1 MKAPQSAYALR
12 CAGCSFAITP
22 ASVHDDGE
30 GESVDLA
37 DEDEKQAPKRQK
49 VESHSYCHG
58 GTSETEAAFN
68 GAATPKSRDRIDFL
82 FQLCFVSTNKAKKGA
97 NAKSK

>member
-1 MKAPQSAYALR
+1 METEHSPQCKEVMKAPQSAYALR

-68 GAATPKSRDRIDFL
+68 GAATAMAVVEAVASD
-82 FQLCFVSTNKAKKGA
+82 VSYFK
-97 NAKSK
+97 

>member
-1 MKAPQSAYALR
+1 MVAVAAPAPPAVWPALIHLPSSR
-12 CAGCSFAITP
+12 SCS
-22 ASVHDDGE
+22 
-30 GESVDLA
+30 
-37 DEDEKQAPKRQK
+37 QPKRQK

-68 GAATPKSRDRIDFL
+68 GTATPKSRDRIDFL